1 MILNNSSQYSVFSS
15 QYSINK
21 SQITNLKK
29 MKKTILTIFVASTTL
44 LACNNSYE
52 KPSCGS
58 EGHTCTSECAAKE
71 EAEPISTTEES
82 TTETTTEEEALA
94 DTLVTNFVKKELVI
108 MLTAKKGMFVVKN
121 AYKK

>member
-1 MILNNSSQYSVFSS
+1 
-15 QYSINK
+15 
-21 SQITNLKK
+21 

-44 LACNNSYE
+44 LACNNSCE
-52 KPSCGS
+52 KDSCGS

-94 DTLVTNFVKKELVI
+94 EHTCNEFCKEG
-108 MLTAKKGMFVVKN
+108 ACNYAHGEKGH
-121 AYKK
+121 ACGADCL